1 MSGLSSSNLLWGIAD
16 LAGKTYAISGLCA
29 FDRSHGFSSGREC
42 LQVLWGN
49 EQQSGTKS
57 VAGLA
62 RLFGSV
68 RHSNASP
75 GKPGFTCTTVMQH
88 SLLAALMVRVN
99 VYNDASIAKSLAIEW
114 QLQAIWA
121 TCSKHH
127 TMVPAYTASVVAVT
141 YLVMVSADTS

>member
-1 MSGLSSSNLLWGIAD
+1 MP
-16 LAGKTYAISGLCA
+16 
-29 FDRSHGFSSGREC
+29 
-42 LQVLWGN
+42 
-49 EQQSGTKS
+49 S
-57 VAGLA
+57 VAFVHLTALMASAAVVNACKFCGAMNSSLGQNLWRGWQDFLGLLSIA
-62 RLFGSV
+62 MLPQVQPDCMFL
-68 RHSNASP
+68 
-75 GKPGFTCTTVMQH
+75 TVMQH
-88 SLLAALMVRVN
+88 SWLAALMVRVN